1 MVNNL
6 SDCRLV
12 DTKAVF
18 FVGEDERDEE
28 YSRRQRNSLVGS
40 VPGYIPL
47 NPNEP
52 FLDDK
57 YLNNLSY
64 RGSSALDWGKQYIA
78 RARRREDGLPST

>member
-1 MVNNL
+1 MMVN
-6 SDCRLV
+6 SPTDGRLIN
-12 DTKAVF
+12 TKAVF

-40 VPGYIPL
+40 VPGYLPL

-57 YLNNLSY
+57 YLKNLSY
-64 RGSSALDWGKQYIA
+64 RGSSALDWAKQYL
-78 RARRREDGLPST
+78 RERRI